1 MQTKPKTC
9 ALDKPDRG
17 PLEKCS
23 RSSITALQL
32 ELFNEG
38 VVSRSLLDAV
48 PNPLLIINAQWQ
60 VVYANPAV
68 RELVDRNGE
77 KPTTGLS
84 EGEAF
89 HCIHARHNLQE
100 AGKHECCRICSIAR
114 VLSLSLKGKATSE
127 DCRLN
132 CEFTGTK
139 ANLDLRV
146 WATPLEF
153 HGERFSILS
162 MVDISDKYR
171 REMLE
176 NICFHDL
183 LNTLSSIKGFLSI
196 MKDGAFENQDE
207 VCDLLERTTQ
217 NSIDEIVA
225 MRMLEQATHDNLEVN
240 NEPLETLSFLELMLK
255 TLQRHKAAEGK
266 ILRLAESDCKD
277 FIADPLLLR
286 RVISNMLINALEAT
300 PDGGT
305 VTLGCKEEDAALRFW
320 VHNDQLIAREV
331 RNQIFKRT
339 VSNKGYGR
347 GNGTY
352 SIKLLSELLGGE
364 AYFTS
369 TESDGTV
376 FSLLLRMEN
385 HLSDA

>member
-1 MQTKPKTC
+1 MQTKPKSS
-9 ALDKPDRG
+9 ALVKQSHERLDKC
-17 PLEKCS
+17 K
-23 RSSITALQL
+23 RSSVTNLQL

-48 PNPLLIINAQWQ
+48 PNPLLIINEQWQ

-68 RELVDRNGE
+68 RELIDSDGG
-77 KPTTGLS
+77 KPLAGLS

-89 HCIHARHNLQE
+89 HCVHARHNLQD
-100 AGKHECCRICSIAR
+100 AGKHECCRICGIAR
-114 VLSLSLKGKATSE
+114 VLSLSLKGKASSE

-132 CEFTGTK
+132 CEFTGT
-139 ANLDLRV
+139 ASNLDLRV

-153 HGERFSILS
+153 HGEMFSILS
-162 MVDISDKYR
+162 LVDISDKYK

-196 MKDGAFENQDE
+196 MKDGDFEDQDE
-207 VCDLLERTTQ
+207 ICALLERTTQ
-217 NSIDEIVA
+217 NSIDEIIA
-225 MRMLEQATHDNLEVN
+225 MRMLEQATHDDLEVKV
-240 NEPLETLSFLELMLK
+240 EPLETLAFMEVMHK
-255 TLQRHKAAEGK
+255 TVQRHQAAEGK
-266 ILRLAESDCKD
+266 KIQLAESKSRD
-277 FIADPLLLR
+277 FNADPLLLR
-286 RVISNMLINALEAT
+286 RVLSNMLINALEAT

-305 VTLGCKEEDAALRFW
+305 VTLGCKADHADLRFW
-320 VHNDQLIAREV
+320 VHNDQLISNDIRK
-331 RNQIFKRT
+331 QIFKRS
-339 VSNKGYGR
+339 VSDKGHGR

-352 SIKLLSELLGGE
+352 SIKHLSELLGGE

-376 FSLLLRMEN
+376 FSLLLRLDN
-385 HLSDA
+385 QDTGA